1 MAQGRAGRPPLA
13 AKREQ
18 FARLIA
24 RGVGSAEACRI
35 VGVHPKT
42 GKRWR
47 RGRVV
52 TSGSGARLHY
62 APVVGTRRQLISER
76 YLSEDDRV
84 VIADLRGSG
93 LGVRAIA
100 ARLGRSPS
108 TVSRELR
115 RNRDIGSGQYR
126 PFAAQV
132 MAARRRARPGRGK
145 LLRDSVLRE
154 FVAGRLAARWSPEQV
169 SHALRGEFP
178 GDAGRHLQRPRN
190 AWEQR

>member
-1 MAQGRAGRPPLA
+1 MARGLPGRAPQT

-47 RGRVV
+47 LGRTI
-52 TSGSGARLHY
+52 TSCGDRRVHYPPVIGARK
-62 APVVGTRRQLISER
+62 PEISPR

-84 VIADLRGSG
+84 RIGDLCRAG

-100 ARLGRSPS
+100 GQAGRSPS
-108 TVSRELR
+108 TISRELR
-115 RNRDIGSGQYR
+115 RNCEPGSGQYR
-126 PFAAQV
+126 PFAA
-132 MAARRRARPGRGK
+132 
-145 LLRDSVLRE
+145 S
-154 FVAGRLAARWSPEQV
+154 
-169 SHALRGEFP
+169 
-178 GDAGRHLQRPRN
+178 
-190 AWEQR
+190 